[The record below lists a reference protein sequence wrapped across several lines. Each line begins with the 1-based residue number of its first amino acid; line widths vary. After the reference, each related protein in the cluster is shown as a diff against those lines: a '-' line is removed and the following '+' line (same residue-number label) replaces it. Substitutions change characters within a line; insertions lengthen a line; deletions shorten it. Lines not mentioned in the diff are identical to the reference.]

1 MCLDKHCH
9 ILLLKVDSMSVAQEP
24 IIRVITPADCLQV
37 GEIAKRSLSAT
48 QSVFVRTG
56 PHDLVATVGD
66 RVVAVVLLE
75 LLNMPRQSRIGRI
88 AWLLTDPDY
97 RGYGI
102 ARRLVREALKSL
114 DELGCGAV
122 VTEVEGYNSPSAN
135 IFNEMGFRRLG
146 TIAQIRWLGAVDA
159 VLLGLRTQ
167 RLFTPGHYLWAC
179 QVPEY
184 SESPSVQRF
193 GTWALNVSIAVFAM
207 VMGGGLLLP
216 GELGMPSLSELF
228 AVVTAVIVIMGM
240 REAAMHLV
248 ARTKGMI
255 LEYRGWGS
263 GIGSSAIIA
272 VFFGS
277 VLPLP
282 GGVYPSGDGWSY
294 HRYRGTLALSAAAG
308 TAMTALLVLAA
319 FYGITQGVY
328 GFAEEL
334 GRSIL
339 NIGVALLLFDG
350 IIAFGP
356 FQGYN
361 ARRLLDHSQWL
372 WMAFVILV
380 ICICALAVIV

>member
-1 MCLDKHCH
+1 MN
-9 ILLLKVDSMSVAQEP
+9 VAQEP
-24 IIRVITPADCLQV
+24 IIRVITAADRLRV
-37 GEIAKRSLSAT
+37 VEIAKRSLSVS
-48 QSVFVRTG
+48 QSLFVRTG

-75 LLNMPRQSRIGRI
+75 LLIMPKRGRVGRI

-97 RGYGI
+97 RGMGL
-102 ARRLVREALKSL
+102 ARRLLREALKRL
-114 DELGCGAV
+114 DELGCVAV

-146 TIAQIRWLGAVDA
+146 TIAQIRWLGTVGA
-159 VLLGLRTQ
+159 LSLGLRTQ
-167 RLFTPGHYLWAC
+167 RLFTPGHYLWAS
-179 QVPEY
+179 QVPGY
-184 SESPSVQRF
+184 CASPSVQRI
-193 GTWALNVSIAVFAM
+193 GTWALNVIIAVSAM
-207 VMGGGLLLP
+207 LMGGGIFLP
-216 GELGMPSLSELF
+216 GDLERPSLSALT
-228 AVVTAVIVIMGM
+228 AVVIAVMLILGM

-248 ARTKGMI
+248 ARAKGLI

-263 GIGSSAIIA
+263 GIGASAFIA
-272 VFFGS
+272 ICFGS

-294 HRYRGTLALSAAAG
+294 YRYRGTLALSAGAG

-319 FYGITQGVY
+319 FYGISHGLH
-328 GFAEEL
+328 GFSEEL

-361 ARRLLDHSQWL
+361 ARRLLDQSRML
-372 WMAFVILV
+372 WMTIAIISV
-380 ICICALAVIV
+380 CICVLAVSV